1 MNVFPRKD
9 EITANLSVWLPASND
24 KDYSNIVSLVV
35 DKVVNDI
42 SNYIHCD
49 ISEIPEELDMTILS
63 MCTQFINTHELLTP
77 IEDRNDGVTSL
88 SEGDISVSF
97 KTPADIY
104 TTIQSVNTITDNFVA
119 QLNSFRRVQR

>member
-1 MNVFPRKD
+1 MTQFPRKD
-9 EITANLSVWLPASND
+9 EITANLAVWLPASDN
-24 KDYSNIVSLVV
+24 KDYSSIVSLVV
-35 DKVVNDI
+35 DKVVSDV
-42 SNYIHCD
+42 SNYIHLD

-63 MCTQFINTHELLTP
+63 MCTQFINTHELLKSV
-77 IEDRNDGVTSL
+77 EDRNDGVTSL

-97 KTPADIY
+97 KTPADVY

>member
-1 MNVFPRKD
+1 MTEFPRKD
-9 EITANLSVWLPASND
+9 RILADLAIWVSGDDSES
-24 KDYSNIVSLVV
+24 YSSIAKLVV
-35 DKVVNDI
+35 DKVVNDV

-49 ISEIPEELDMTILS
+49 VSEIPEALDMTIIS

-77 IEDRNDGVTSL
+77 IEDRNNGVTSL
-88 SEGDISVSF
+88 SEGDVSVSF

-104 TTIQSVNTITDNFVA
+104 TTIQSANPITDNFLA